1 MNSPTENVDE
11 TECQEAQRRLS
22 TDVQLDT
29 CNGVTLID
37 PDTIGDDYINLWL
50 SFTILD
56 TDQKRLHD
64 HLICSW
70 NKRKIAMIDNGYY
83 IDIDNIESLRQDPDL
98 IIKYIMTTQCG
109 IRTLTFNVK
118 DDPTTIYYDRSLW
131 KEAALLYLFHIND
144 GAFKDL
150 PDTITFEHNNFDI
163 FQGILLGFSANSIY
177 EYCTAYEIADIIF
190 ENIKN
195 YVKGIKE
202 NTIFSIKPDKRIEIY
217 SKLTPL
223 QKRDIYTKCY
233 VQTETKEKELFMT
246 NYETIKDYIDYKLR
260 QINRSPTLRIMALG
274 IDKNTYERKSKRRS
288 RKSKYKSIK
297 GKSIKSKHKST
308 KGKSTKSKRNA

>member
-37 PDTIGDDYINLWL
+37 PDTIDDDYINLWL

-118 DDPTTIYYDRSLW
+118 DEPTTIYYDRSLW
-131 KEAALLYLFHIND
+131 KEAGRRTRWRRVKIVVTVKALKVMEMRMQMAVKTLL
-144 GAFKDL
+144 ASQLQLPPLMPPRTDL
-150 PDTITFEHNNFDI
+150 
-163 FQGILLGFSANSIY
+163 
-177 EYCTAYEIADIIF
+177 
-190 ENIKN
+190 
-195 YVKGIKE
+195 
-202 NTIFSIKPDKRIEIY
+202 
-217 SKLTPL
+217 
-223 QKRDIYTKCY
+223 
-233 VQTETKEKELFMT
+233 
-246 NYETIKDYIDYKLR
+246 
-260 QINRSPTLRIMALG
+260 
-274 IDKNTYERKSKRRS
+274 
-288 RKSKYKSIK
+288 
-297 GKSIKSKHKST
+297 
-308 KGKSTKSKRNA
+308 